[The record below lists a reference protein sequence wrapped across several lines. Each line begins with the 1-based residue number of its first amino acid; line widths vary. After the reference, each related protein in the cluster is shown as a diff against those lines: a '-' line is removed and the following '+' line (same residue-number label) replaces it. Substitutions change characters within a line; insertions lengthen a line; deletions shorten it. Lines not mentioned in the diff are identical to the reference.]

1 MKVDSFDELL
11 KEGIREEVK
20 DIKLSFNVKESIK
33 NNTIRKRP
41 TIYDRVM
48 KIMNTTIEIPVP
60 YAAAACIAILVVCG
74 SPFIVT
80 NAAKYNKD
88 LFGYT
93 NVKTVNI
100 QGADIV
106 FPINGVGGPVNE
118 KDKN

>member
-1 MKVDSFDELL
+1 MKADSFEKLL
-11 KEGIREEVK
+11 KEGIEEEVK
-20 DIKLSFNVKESIK
+20 DIKLSFNIKENIK
-33 NNTIRKRP
+33 NNTIRKKAS
-41 TIYDRVM
+41 IYDRVKKM
-48 KIMNTTIEIPVP
+48 MNTTIEIPMT
-60 YAAAACIAILVVCG
+60 YAAVACIAILMICG

-106 FPINGVGGPVNE
+106 FPSNGVGGLVNE